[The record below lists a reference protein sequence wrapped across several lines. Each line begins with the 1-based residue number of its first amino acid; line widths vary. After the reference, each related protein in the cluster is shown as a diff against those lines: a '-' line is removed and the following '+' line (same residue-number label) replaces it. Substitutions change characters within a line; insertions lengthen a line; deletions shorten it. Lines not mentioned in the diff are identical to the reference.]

1 MSKITLSNKFVTFD
15 EFQQVPMSFRFMEE
29 GINNFTKTGC
39 SRVVQ
44 TIFQNN
50 AIVYCNRI
58 LAAISFGRL
67 NLKMDL
73 VYQKNIFTT
82 FERSTDFLANFWMRH
97 DTFPIAYIYEA
108 K

>member
-29 GINNFTKTGC
+29 GINNFTKTGY

-44 TIFQNN
+44 TISQNN

-58 LAAISFGRL
+58 LAAISFGRQKM
-67 NLKMDL
+67 KMDL
-73 VYQKNIFTT
+73 
-82 FERSTDFLANFWMRH
+82 
-97 DTFPIAYIYEA
+97 AYKKKHSYDC
-108 K
+108 